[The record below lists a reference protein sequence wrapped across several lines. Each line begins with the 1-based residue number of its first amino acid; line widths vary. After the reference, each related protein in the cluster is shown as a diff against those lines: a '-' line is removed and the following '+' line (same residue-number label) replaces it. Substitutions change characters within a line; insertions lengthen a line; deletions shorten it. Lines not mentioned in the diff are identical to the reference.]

1 MPRRAKKADD
11 VRKVKNPGFIRST
24 GSNDESSDEEPPT
37 AGQHMPEVHLHR
49 DEADILEGDLEQ
61 GELMDETDSVGG
73 DTQPNDMLALV
84 RNMKREQKELK
95 QQITELTSAQGTDKH
110 EWKKEG
116 LKKQDDIAQK
126 VIGKLD
132 QGLKNLAAH
141 QYLQV
146 RDLVTSAWEVLK
158 QRAKEL
164 RVADASE
171 AGWETVNVYRSH
183 PVAEDSDDD
192 RKIRK
197 AEKLAKER
205 LAVKTKK
212 SRGNR
217 RGGFGKRPYNRPWQ
231 PREDYGNQY
240 RDQSYRAAGS
250 GRSLD
255 QGQRITQTA
264 DALPAIQYASTV
276 DRPATGRTN
285 VHRKTGTVTV
295 R

>member
-11 VRKVKNPGFIRST
+11 VRKVKNPGFNRNT

-37 AGQHMPEVHLHR
+37 VGQHIPEVHLHR

-61 GELMDETDSVGG
+61 GELMDEMDSVGG

-116 LKKQDDIAQK
+116 FKKQDDIAQK

-146 RDLVTSAWEVLK
+146 RDLVTSAREVLK

-164 RVADASE
+164 RIADTYE
-171 AGWETVNVYRSH
+171 AGWEMVNVYQSH
-183 PVAEDSDDD
+183 PSPRTRTMTARSGKLKSLLRKGLPSKPRNRGEIAAEVSADV
-192 RKIRK
+192 RTT
-197 AEKLAKER
+197 
-205 LAVKTKK
+205 VH
-212 SRGNR
+212 GN
-217 RGGFGKRPYNRPWQ
+217 P
-231 PREDYGNQY
+231 E
-240 RDQSYRAAGS
+240 
-250 GRSLD
+250 
-255 QGQRITQTA
+255 RITVISTGTSHTGELAQSAVWIKDNVIRIIQTT
-264 DALPAIQYASTV
+264 DALPAIQYVATV

-285 VHRKTGTVTV
+285 AHRK
-295 R
+295 REP